1 MFSFKNFIENLQSKP
16 EQTRIRILWA
26 SVVFCM
32 FIVMS
37 IWFLSFKGFTNKS
50 QANNSNLL
58 EPKKKFFQ
66 LPEKFKKEAEGI
78 PSWDELEEILKQAPL
93 NK

>member
-1 MFSFKNFIENLQSKP
+1 MFSFKNFIKNLQSKP
-16 EQTRIRILWA
+16 ESTRIKILWA
-26 SVVFCM
+26 SVAFCM

-37 IWFLSFKGFTNKS
+37 ICFLSFKGFTNKS
-50 QANNSNLL
+50 QANNSNLS

-66 LPEKFKKEAEGI
+66 LPEKFKKEAEGV
-78 PSWDELEEILKQAPL
+78 PSWDEFEEILKQTPL